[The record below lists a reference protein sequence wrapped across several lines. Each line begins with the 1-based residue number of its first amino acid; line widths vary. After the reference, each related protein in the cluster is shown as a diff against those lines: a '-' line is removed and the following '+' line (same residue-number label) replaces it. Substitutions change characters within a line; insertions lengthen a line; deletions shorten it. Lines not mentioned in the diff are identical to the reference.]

1 MSIRRLVVDFEE
13 EGVAPT
19 IVLEGNWSRKL
30 IDMLNIQLMKALRRY
45 KMEQAKRLATIN
57 EIEEKKDVRRKR

>member
-30 IDMLNIQLMKALRRY
+30 IDMLNIQLMKALRKY
-45 KMEQAKRLATIN
+45 KMEQAKRLAIIN
-57 EIEEKKDVRRKR
+57 EIKEKKNDNRKR